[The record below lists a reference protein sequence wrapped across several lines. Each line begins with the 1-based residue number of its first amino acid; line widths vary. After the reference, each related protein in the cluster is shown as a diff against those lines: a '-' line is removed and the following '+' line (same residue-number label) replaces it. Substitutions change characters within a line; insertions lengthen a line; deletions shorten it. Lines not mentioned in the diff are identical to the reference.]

1 MSRLHVTYLHHTFLI
16 FPIYIYYLQKQL
28 TQFGLEMSLIYES
41 MSISTFWVQYSWK
54 ILNYIK
60 FYVLNCF
67 KYFLIYIL
75 RQNVIKKWN
84 KNFLNNIKSSEYMF
98 WDILSEKFRQ
108 GKLNFIKSSCITFCA
123 KMLQYFHIV

>member
-41 MSISTFWVQYSWK
+41 MSISTFWVQNSWK

-60 FYVLNCF
+60 FCVLNCF

-123 KMLQYFHIV
+123 KMLRYFHIV